1 MQTHVAHQGC
11 LVLLLREF
19 SADTVGPV
27 GRYLEFV
34 LLDGCSM
41 SQEGAVVLELVPTS
55 LGIAR
60 APTST
65 VGRFEDRKLFEEGCQ
80 IEKDEDE
87 EEAGCHGHYQER
99 TGSAETGLL
108 RRCLNFSSPL

>member
-1 MQTHVAHQGC
+1 M
-11 LVLLLREF
+11 
-19 SADTVGPV
+19 GPV
-27 GRYLEFV
+27 GRYLESV

-87 EEAGCHGHYQER
+87 EEAGCHGHHQER